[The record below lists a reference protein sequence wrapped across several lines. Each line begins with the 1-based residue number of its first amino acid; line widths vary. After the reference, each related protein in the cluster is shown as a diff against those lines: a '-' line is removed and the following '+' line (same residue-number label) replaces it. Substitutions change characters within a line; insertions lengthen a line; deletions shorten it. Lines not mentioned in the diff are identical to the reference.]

1 MDKLILKVLLGII
14 HVFTKKDVDFDR
26 LKIIA
31 ETKILMDRRRSPA
44 NYRQKQRKEIKNPL
58 LITLV
63 MYGLLGL
70 FMAMVILARFPLLLG
85 LATFHAYLL
94 FMMAMTLVTDFSSV
108 LLDTTDNV
116 IILPKPVSSRTL
128 FLARVVHILVYLLQF
143 TIALAIFPLIAIFI
157 KFGII
162 TGLVNIVMVLLTVA
176 FSVFITYL
184 LYAFILRFANEQKVK
199 DIISYFQLF
208 MTIFFA
214 IGFQVFPRMINLN
227 SIQLSFALHWYSY
240 LAPPIWMAVATEA
253 FHDLNF
259 DQVHLLMLACAFII
273 PIATVWLMIK
283 FLAPSFSRK
292 LAALNNNTEVTKKTA
307 AGEKAG
313 KDISEK
319 ISPLVCTTGI
329 EKAGFEQ
336 TWKITGR
343 DKGFRMQFYPSL
355 AYILVFIFIIVFNS
369 GKNFTATWHNLPDTK
384 RFLAFIYLPMMSI
397 ISSLP
402 IVAFND
408 NYVAAWVYQS
418 TPLTNPGEVI
428 TGMLKSLLIKFL
440 VPIYVVMFTAC
451 YYVWGA
457 AIIDDFILGFFNNAF
472 IFLLMAYLSDH
483 YLPFSRQA
491 NIKMQ
496 TGKLIRMVMQ
506 LIIIGLLVFA
516 HYSALKIYWLP
527 SALIPLS
534 AFGGYILL
542 RSIKRLPWSK
552 IAI

>member
-1 MDKLILKVLLGII
+1 MDKVILKILLRII
-14 HVFTKKDVDFDR
+14 HLFAKKDVDFDR

-44 NYRQKQRKEIKNPL
+44 NYRQKQRREIKNPL

-63 MYGLLGL
+63 MYALLGL
-70 FMAMVILARFPLLLG
+70 FMASVILARFPLMIG
-85 LATFHAYLL
+85 LTTLHAYLL

-143 TIALAIFPLIAIFI
+143 TIALAIFPLIAVFI
-157 KFGII
+157 KFGVV
-162 TGLVNIVMVLLTVA
+162 TGLVNLVMTLLTVA
-176 FSVFITYL
+176 FSVFLTYL

-214 IGFQVFPRMINLN
+214 IGFQVFPRMINLDN
-227 SIQLSFALHWYSY
+227 IQLTFSLHWYSY
-240 LAPPIWMAVATEA
+240 LIPPVWMAVGTEA
-253 FHDLNF
+253 FNQWNF
-259 DQVHLLMLACAFII
+259 DQVHLLMLACAII
-273 PIATVWLMIK
+273 VPIGTVWLMIK

-307 AGEKAG
+307 AGQQAG
-313 KDISEK
+313 KDLSEK
-319 ISPLVCTTGI
+319 ISPLVCTTTI
-329 EKAGFEQ
+329 EKAGFEK
-336 TWKITGR
+336 TWKITAR

-369 GKNFTATWHNLPDTK
+369 GKNITETWYKLPETK

-397 ISSLP
+397 VSCLP

-418 TPLTNPGEVI
+418 APLTKPGEVI
-428 TGMLKSLLIKFL
+428 SGMLKSLLIKFL
-440 VPIYVVMFTAC
+440 IPVYIVMFAAS
-451 YYVWGA
+451 YYIWGA
-457 AIIDDFILGFFNNAF
+457 QVIDDFILGFFNNAF

-491 NIKMQ
+491 NIKAQ
-496 TGKLIRMVMQ
+496 TGKLVRMMLQ
-506 LIIIGLLVFA
+506 LILVAVLVAGHYFA
-516 HYSALKIYWLP
+516 LRIFWLP

-534 AFGGYILL
+534 VLGGYLL
-542 RSIKRLPWSK
+542 MRAIQRLPWTK